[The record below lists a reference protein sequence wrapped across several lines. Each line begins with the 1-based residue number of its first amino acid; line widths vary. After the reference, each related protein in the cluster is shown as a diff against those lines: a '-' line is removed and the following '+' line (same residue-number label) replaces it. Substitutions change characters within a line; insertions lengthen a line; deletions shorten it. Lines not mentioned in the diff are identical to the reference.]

1 MRGIMLIGAAAVLAG
16 VLACG
21 YGVIT
26 RETVFANTIM
36 LAGVFGACSGLL
48 LVALAL
54 ILGELGTIAD
64 ILQSAP
70 PDEALSELAPAQSAA
85 VADATAS
92 PDAPAVSERGARAPA
107 PDEASRQRPP
117 LPSSWRDRGGPASSQ
132 LPRPGA
138 GPDENP
144 VNATQDK
151 MPTGRRPVAE
161 AAAITI
167 MQSGE
172 VAGMAYSLYSDGSI
186 EARMAEGVI
195 RFDSIQALRDH
206 LDRRNG

>member
-1 MRGIMLIGAAAVLAG
+1 MRGMMLIGAATVLAG

-70 PDEALSELAPAQSAA
+70 PDETLSEL
-85 VADATAS
+85 
-92 PDAPAVSERGARAPA
+92 APAVSERGARAPA
-107 PDEASRQRPP
+107 
-117 LPSSWRDRGGPASSQ
+117 
-132 LPRPGA
+132 
-138 GPDENP
+138 PDENP